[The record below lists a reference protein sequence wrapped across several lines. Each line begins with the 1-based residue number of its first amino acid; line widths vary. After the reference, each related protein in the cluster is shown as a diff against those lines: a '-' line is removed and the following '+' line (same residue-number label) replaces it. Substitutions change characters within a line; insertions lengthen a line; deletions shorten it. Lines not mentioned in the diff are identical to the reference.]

1 VAERWS
7 TLEDIEAALDRYER
21 RMPGWIRPAAF
32 AVGVVDEQGT
42 RFPVVNAGT
51 HPLPAVILAMFCGHR
66 RSGNWTY
73 ILTVAELE
81 QAIDKL
87 TPAEAWPDSDHPN
100 LRAWREIVHEVL
112 ARPLDDL
119 TIVAVFIGHLDQTLR
134 DEHQQ
139 ELVKQLKAEQD

>member
-21 RMPGWIRPAAF
+21 RMPGWIRPAAY

-42 RFPVVNAGT
+42 SFPVVNAGD
-51 HPLPAVILAMFCGHR
+51 HPLPAVVLAMICGHR

-73 ILTVAELE
+73 VLTVAELQE
-81 QAIDKL
+81 AIRRL
-87 TPAEAWPDSDHPN
+87 TPAEAWDGSDHLN
-100 LRAWREIVHEVL
+100 LRAWREIIREVH

-119 TIVAVFIGHLDQTLR
+119 TIVAVFVGHLDQTLR
-134 DEHQQ
+134 DDHQQ
-139 ELVKQLKAEQD
+139 ELVQRIKAGQD